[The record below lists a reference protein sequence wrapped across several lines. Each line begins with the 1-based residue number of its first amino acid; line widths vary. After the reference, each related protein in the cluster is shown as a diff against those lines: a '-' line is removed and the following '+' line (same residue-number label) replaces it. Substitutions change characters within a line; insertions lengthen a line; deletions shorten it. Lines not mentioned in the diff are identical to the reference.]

1 MNNITIFILK
11 ALRKGYQKMMHPAH
25 VPYDRGITD
34 PDEASKVIYDLL
46 ASGKPCMIARYGS
59 TELLALTNYLGVVDK
74 HHSVCKYIQGK
85 QFAWWWEDNVKDQ
98 MTRWSGFFPSTEEN
112 LMKFGELMVEDSKQ
126 VDVLGSWIDNERF
139 MQPYMSPAL
148 QKIHLHVLEPF
159 WSCKP
164 WSRVLHGKRIVVVHP
179 FAATINT
186 QYQKSRR
193 NLFDN
198 QNVLPEFS
206 SLRLVKAVQSLGG
219 DNSCFKNWFEAL
231 EWMKNEIDK
240 EEYDVCLIGCG
251 AYGFPLAAH
260 VKRTGKQA
268 VHLGGALQLLF
279 GIRGNRW
286 EDPNYGVKEWGI
298 ARGLY
303 SNLMNEC
310 WVRPSE
316 NEKSNNAKAVEGG
329 CYW

>member
-1 MNNITIFILK
+1 MNNITILILK
-11 ALRKGYQKMMHPAH
+11 ALRKGYQRLFSPAA
-25 VPYDRGITD
+25 PTYDRGITD
-34 PDEASKVIYDLL
+34 PDKASEVIYNLL

-74 HHSVCKYIQGK
+74 HRSVCKYIQGK

-98 MTRWSGFFPSTEEN
+98 MTRWSGFFPSTDEN

-139 MQPYMSPAL
+139 MQPYMSPTL

-164 WSRVLHGKRIVVVHP
+164 WSRILHGKRIVVVHP

-186 QYQKSRR
+186 QYQKSRQY
-193 NLFDN
+193 LFDN
-198 QNVLPEFS
+198 QNILPKFS

-279 GIRGNRW
+279 GIQGNRW

-298 ARGLY
+298 VQGLY
-303 SNLMNEC
+303 SNLMNEY

>member
-1 MNNITIFILK
+1 MNNITIIILK
-11 ALRKGYQKMMHPAH
+11 ALRKGYQRIFVPAAP
-25 VPYDRGITD
+25 PYDRGITD

-74 HHSVCKYIQGK
+74 HRSVCKYIQGK

-98 MTRWSGFFPSTEEN
+98 MTRWSGFFPSTDEN

-139 MQPYMSPAL
+139 MQPYMSSAL

-240 EEYDVCLIGCG
+240 EDYDVCLIGCG

-260 VKRTGKQA
+260 VKRAGKQA

-298 ARGLY
+298 VQGLY
-303 SNLMNEC
+303 SNLMNEY

>member
-11 ALRKGYQKMMHPAH
+11 ALRKGYQKMMHPTH

-112 LMKFGELMVEDSKQ
+112 LMKFGELMVEDSQQ
-126 VDVLGSWIDNERF
+126 VDVLGSWLPNEQVMIDAFGLKFE
-139 MQPYMSPAL
+139 
-148 QKIHLHVLEPF
+148 KIYLKYLEPF
-159 WSCKP
+159 WCATP
-164 WSRVLHGKRIVVVHP
+164 WSQYLVNKRIVVVHP
-179 FAATINT
+179 FAESIIF
-186 QYQKSRR
+186 QYEKNREK
-193 NLFDN
+193 LFDN
-198 QNVLPEFS
+198 PGILPLFK
-206 SLRLVKAVQSLGG
+206 SLRIVKAVQSIGG
-219 DNSCFKNWFEAL
+219 ENDVFSDWFDAL
-231 EWMKNEIDK
+231 SFMEREIAK

-251 AYGFPLAAH
+251 AYGFPLAAY
-260 VKRTGKQA
+260 VKRQGKQA
-268 VHLGGALQLLF
+268 IHLGGALQLLF
-279 GIRGNRW
+279 GIIGKRW
-286 EDPNYGVKEWGI
+286 EAIPDYKTLINDT
-298 ARGLY
+298 
-303 SNLMNEC
+303 
-310 WVRPSE
+310 WVRPQKSE
-316 NEKSNNAKAVEGG
+316 TPKSKDFVENG